1 MKHEKSTTGKTYS
14 MEKVQLVK
22 SRQLK
27 RVQHEMIATRQKP
40 NVKEW
45 DMKNCNLGKKAFF
58 LIFSSK

>member
-27 RVQHEMIATRQKP
+27 RVQHEMIATRQKL
-40 NVKEW
+40 NVKE
-45 DMKNCNLGKKAFF
+45 
-58 LIFSSK
+58 

>member
-40 NVKEW
+40 NVKE
-45 DMKNCNLGKKAFF
+45 
-58 LIFSSK
+58 